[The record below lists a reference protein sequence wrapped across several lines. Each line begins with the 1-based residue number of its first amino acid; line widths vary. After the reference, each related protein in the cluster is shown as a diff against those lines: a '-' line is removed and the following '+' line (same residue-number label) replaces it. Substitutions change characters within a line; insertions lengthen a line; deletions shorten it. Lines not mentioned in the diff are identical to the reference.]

1 MGTTSSNSLPLK
13 QATSDSSDNQLSG
26 NLNKDQKIIAKEMYG
41 KTFDEAKEWLD
52 RVGKDKYHFMTRKQ
66 RGTTEQ
72 YIYDCIVVDFD
83 SDGKINIV
91 THG

>member
-1 MGTTSSNSLPLK
+1 MGNTSFSGVSLIQSTPD
-13 QATSDSSDNQLSG
+13 TSDSSLSG
-26 NLNKDQKIIAKEMYG
+26 DINKDRKIIENEMYG
-41 KTFDEAKEWLD
+41 KTFEQAKEWLD
-52 RVGKDKYHFMTRKQ
+52 RVGKGEYHIMTRKQ

-72 YIYDCIVVDFD
+72 YIYNCIVVDFD